1 MSECV
6 SARGRASDWRARERA
21 AAAAGRERV
30 GTKSAGVGGGGR
42 ASRRADPREG
52 REKVGER
59 AWTRGLAAGAGGEE
73 KGGGSPASRPLPL
86 LSGLPAARAC
96 FEAAARRAGE
106 GGAGGQVSG
115 RPREAT
121 AGPGAEAGVRPRAGG
136 FGRRPGAGGGRA
148 GGRRRPVVAGY
159 PSRRGSVA
167 EAGSRL
173 RAGGGR
179 EAAIAP

>member
-1 MSECV
+1 MCERGR
-6 SARGRASDWRARERA
+6 ARAGGRASDRRARERA

-106 GGAGGQVSG
+106 GGAGGQIKVDIQIIQKRNSK
-115 RPREAT
+115 
-121 AGPGAEAGVRPRAGG
+121 
-136 FGRRPGAGGGRA
+136 
-148 GGRRRPVVAGY
+148 
-159 PSRRGSVA
+159 
-167 EAGSRL
+167 
-173 RAGGGR
+173 
-179 EAAIAP
+179 